1 MQDKLMEGK
10 EYHLWRGSEYL
21 GIDKYNRM
29 RDIKHNVTV
38 GGFDIED
45 LFIYYWCITNYQQ
58 ASELTTI

>member
-29 RDIKHNVTV
+29 RDIKHNVTF
-38 GGFDIED
+38 GGFDIGH
-45 LFIYYWCITNYQQ
+45 LFIYYWGISKCQQ